1 MKILLVV
8 YDNGSYVNW
17 FPQGLA
23 SIAAFLLKEG
33 YDVSIYSQDQNH
45 YPEEYLIEY
54 LKKNKFDVIGVSI
67 IAGYY
72 QYRKLQKISKAINC

>member
-8 YDNGSYVNW
+8 YDKGSFINW

-23 SIAAFLLKEG
+23 SIAAVLLKEG
-33 YDVSIYSQDQNH
+33 YDVEIYSQDKHH
-45 YPEEYLIEY
+45 YSEDHLTDYLN
-54 LKKNKFDVIGVSI
+54 KNKFDVIGVSV

-72 QYRKLQKISKAINC
+72 